1 MTAKVRF
8 DYFTAATGSF
18 IKSEF
23 EDVSFR
29 NINELETLIEVDS
42 RIRGKKYNDDVVG
55 HVMEI
60 HS

>member
-23 EDVSFR
+23 EDITFR
-29 NINELETLIEVDS
+29 NLNELETLVQMS
-42 RIRGKKYNDDVVG
+42 ARLRGKKYNDDVVG
-55 HVMEI
+55 HIMEI
-60 HS
+60 V